1 MKTRRIFAGFV
12 AAAVMAAVSAVSVS
26 AEGTEPAGYVAFTA
40 IESTLGKGFCVEPVM
55 VPFYEG
61 ENGLDVVE
69 RAADIKV
76 EESEYGAYITGFAD
90 NDNELA
96 IPEQISAVIGEE
108 LSGKTVEGYLSSMD
122 YTAESG
128 WSYFINGEYAMVGI
142 SDYVPADG
150 DVLEFRFTLY
160 GYGADLGIDN
170 SSWGGAAAL
179 VEPVD
184 ASELIKLCA
193 SADDEM
199 KNSWN
204 YVTGMEALAEYGVTQ
219 EEIDVAIGTMTEVS
233 LIPISDA
240 QSAEAS
246 SDEQGDNADVEK
258 APAAAVSDDK
268 GSPDTGAEGL
278 AVILGAAILAG
289 GAIVISKKR

>member
-26 AEGTEPAGYVAFTA
+26 AEGAEPAGYVAFTA

-90 NDNELA
+90 NDNELS

-142 SDYVPADG
+142 GDYVPADG

-160 GYGADLGIDN
+160 GYGADLGVDN

-179 VEPVD
+179 VDAVD

-193 SADDEM
+193 NADDEM

-204 YVTGMEALAEYGVTQ
+204 YVTGMEALAEYGATQ
-219 EEIDVAIGTMTEVS
+219 EDIDIAVGTMTEVS
-233 LIPISDA
+233 LIPISA
-240 QSAEAS
+240 GESAEAS

-258 APAAAVSDDK
+258 APAAVASDDK

>member
-1 MKTRRIFAGFV
+1 MQTRRIFAIFA
-12 AAAVMAAVSAVSVS
+12 AAAVVAAVSAVSVS
-26 AEGTEPAGYVAFTA
+26 AEGAEPAGYVAFTA
-40 IESTLGKGFCVEPVM
+40 IESTLGKGFNVQPVM

-61 ENGLDVVE
+61 ESGLDVVE

-90 NDNELA
+90 NDNEPS

-128 WSYFINGEYAMVGI
+128 WSYFINGEYATVGI

-160 GYGADLGIDN
+160 GYGADLGVDN
-170 SSWGGAAAL
+170 SGWGGAAAL

-184 ASELIKLCA
+184 ASELILLCA
-193 SADDEM
+193 GADDEM

-204 YVTGMEALAEYGVTQ
+204 YVAGMEVLAEYGASQ
-219 EEIDVAIGTMTEVS
+219 EDIDVAVGTMTEVS
-233 LIPISDA
+233 LISISA
-240 QSAEAS
+240 GESAEAS
-246 SDEQGDNADVEK
+246 SDAQGDNADAQK
-258 APAAAVSDDK
+258 TPAADSDDK
-268 GSPDTGAEGL
+268 GSPDTGAQGL
-278 AVILGAAILAG
+278 AVILGAAVLAG

>member
-1 MKTRRIFAGFV
+1 MKTRRIIAGFV

-40 IESTLGKGFCVEPVM
+40 IESTLGKGFNVEPVM

-61 ENGLDVVE
+61 ESGLDVVE